1 MQKVKLLLEFYK
13 SNMLVYTILYL
24 ISIYS
29 EPYLLYIN
37 LSVVSIP
44 IVYLIKNLRRNEYV
58 FYHNQGI
65 SKVNLYGFCVF
76 LNFLISTITIIF
88 YEAFS

>member
-13 SNMLVYTILYL
+13 SNLLVYIILYL

-29 EPYLLYIN
+29 DPYLLYIN
-37 LSVVSIP
+37 LSVVSIA
-44 IVYLIKNLRRNEYV
+44 IVYLIKNLRQNEYV

-65 SKVNLYGFCVF
+65 NKANLYSFCVV
-76 LNFLISTITIIF
+76 LNFLISTFTIIL